1 MIVTTAE
8 WGYFFLII
16 LTLLALDLGVLSRNN
31 EVISFKKSLAVS
43 GFYIFIACMFGVWI
57 DHEFGSIRS
66 SEYFTGFLLEK
77 SMSIDNIFVIS
88 AIFSFFKI
96 PQKYQ
101 HRVLFW
107 GILGVIVL
115 RAIMIMSGAVLLQ
128 KFDWL
133 LYVFA
138 FILIFTG
145 IKMLIH
151 INDRE
156 CHIENS
162 YLYKWL
168 TKHLNVYNGFVGQ
181 QFFVYQQGK
190 IFVTPLFLALIT
202 IETMDLIFA
211 VDSIPAIFAV
221 TQNVFIVY
229 TSNIFAI
236 LGLRALFFCISNLVE
251 RFKYIKYSLAIIL
264 ILIAVKI
271 LVSHYIKI
279 SPYIPLFITI
289 TLLLMGFLASII
301 FDKKGRAE
309 L

>member
-8 WGYFFLII
+8 WCYFFLIVF
-16 LTLLALDLGVLSRNN
+16 TLLALDLGVFSRNN
-31 EVISFKKSLAVS
+31 EVISFRKSLAIS
-43 GFYIFIACMFGVWI
+43 GFYILIACVFGVWI
-57 DHEFGSIRS
+57 DYRFGSIPS

-96 PQKYQ
+96 PPRYQ

-133 LYVFA
+133 LYIFA
-138 FILIFTG
+138 VILIFTG
-145 IKMLIH
+145 VKMLIH
-151 INDRE
+151 ININDRE

-162 YLYKWL
+162 FLYQWL
-168 TKHLNVYNGFVGQ
+168 TKHLNIYNGFVGQ
-181 QFFVYQQGK
+181 KFFVYQHGK

-251 RFKYIKYSLAIIL
+251 RFQYIKYSLAIIL

-279 SPYIPLFITI
+279 SPYIPLFVTI
-289 TLLLMGFLASII
+289 TLLFMGFLASII
-301 FDKKGRAE
+301 FDKKRE
-309 L
+309 S